1 MLKVIY
7 LILGILAMTFCVAG
21 PALAYSQIL
30 KPLQGFLLFGLGML
44 TGTVVVMI
52 GIGVLIRGG
61 SPMTYAAAALGVV
74 PFLLLVASIV
84 NGTRYPAI
92 NDIATETVYP
102 PLFQHAQKLPANEGE
117 DFTFPEKNKALIKE
131 HYADLKSV
139 AVESSPE
146 EVVVR
151 VSQLAKQQPG
161 WTVTKSELNAQESF
175 LEGYAESGVFK
186 FKDDFVIRITKADGG
201 SVIDMRSRSRDGQGD
216 FGVNAARIRSFL
228 ANF

>member
-7 LILGILAMTFCVAG
+7 LVLGVAAITSCAAG
-21 PALAYSQIL
+21 PALAYAQIL
-30 KPLQGFLLFGLGML
+30 KPLQGFLLFAVGML
-44 TGTVVVMI
+44 LGTVVTLI

-61 SPMTYAAAALGVV
+61 SPMTYTAAALGVG
-74 PFLLLVASIV
+74 PFLLLVTSIL

-92 NDIATETVYP
+92 NDIATELVYP
-102 PLFQHAQKLPANEGE
+102 PLFQHAQKLPENEGE
-117 DFTFPEKNKALIKE
+117 DFTFPEKNKELIRE
-131 HYADLKSV
+131 HYSDLKSV
-139 AVESSPE
+139 AVESNPE
-146 EVVVR
+146 DVVVR

-175 LEGYAESGVFK
+175 LEGYAETGVFK
-186 FKDDFVIRITKADGG
+186 FKDDFVIRITKADEG

-216 FGVNAARIRSFL
+216 FGANAARIRSFL